1 MQQVYD
7 AVIVG
12 GGPAGV
18 SCAVWLARLGLSPL
32 LVEAGERLGG
42 LTATNPFTDDWL
54 AALPGATGLQIAA
67 NLAQSAQAA
76 GVPVALRSPIA
87 QARAENNLYVV
98 EPVGPSQVEP
108 CQAGPREAAPD
119 KAVRGHTLVIASGVL
134 ARNLAGHAPQTRWP
148 GVLVGP
154 GSAIVAQDYAG
165 LSVAV
170 LGGGDNAFEN
180 FVYVRGRGAKTVHLY
195 SRTVRAQSQWIARAG
210 DAGVHRGDY
219 DVDPAARTVDGRR
232 YDLILVFYGW
242 EPQAAFADGLSL
254 ARDERGY
261 IRTDAA
267 TAQTSLPGVY
277 AIGEVANR
285 MHPCVVTS
293 MADGVVAAKAIQR
306 SLGL

>member
-1 MQQVYD
+1 MQQLYD

-18 SCAVWLARLGLSPL
+18 SCAVWLARLGLSPVL
-32 LVEAGERLGG
+32 MEAGERLGG
-42 LTATNPFTDDWL
+42 LAAANPFANDWI
-54 AALPGATGLQIAA
+54 AALPGASGPQIAD

-76 GVPVALRSPIA
+76 GVPVMLESPAA
-87 QARAENNLYVV
+87 QVLAQENFYVV
-98 EPVGPSQVEP
+98 ESVGPRQVGP
-108 CQAGPREAAPD
+108 RKAGPR
-119 KAVRGHTLVIASGVL
+119 KAVCGRALVIASGVQ
-134 ARNLAGHAPQTRWP
+134 ARNLAGYAPQARWP

-154 GSAIVAQDYAG
+154 GSAVVAQDYTG

-210 DAGVHRGDY
+210 EAGVHRGDY
-219 DVDPAARTVDGRR
+219 GVDPAARMVNGRR

-242 EPQAAFADGLSL
+242 QPQAAFADGLDL

-267 TAQTSLPGVY
+267 TAQASLPGVY

-306 SLGL
+306 RREQ